1 MRSVRACV
9 VLAIPLLGLAAV
21 ASAQTITDGTG
32 ASEVVSFGTVSQSG
46 GPFPW
51 SDLGIT
57 ANANVTPG
65 TLNVQTG
72 GSTAFKLT
80 TTFTAGEVLTAG
92 DPFNV
97 GYNPG
102 WTGQFNS
109 APAAS
114 GGFSSQFVYNLGPF
128 SGSETILNVPLSVPG
143 ATTGHLS
150 SSLNTPIISPPV
162 SVSQSIGGPGVSLTA
177 TLKAQGCFF
186 VCVTVASASLGFNV
200 GTQIQQ
206 SIVAQPLITYGDIV
220 WESTTPTYSASD
232 HPTFVP
238 GFSGS
243 VMNTLAAPSGLTT
256 GDTFY
261 FNVLPAIQL
270 NMPVID
276 TADVAVPASITA
288 SWDIFGAG
296 GSETWPLGDLYEL
309 GGAGAFD
316 FNPEFYGSE
325 FYSLPLIYTSAY
337 CAQIACFPAKYTVPG
352 SGSGNPVNTPTGG
365 GVPGDNGPCGAD
377 TLVTCGLTVT
387 PTPGNDTGYGNTPT
401 NPLFPP
407 GDCGPAGALGP
418 DGYPWSD
425 YCYNNDLPPTL
436 QTSQTVP
443 EPDALA
449 LLALG
454 SLGVFLQ
461 SRRRPRV
468 SR

>member
-1 MRSVRACV
+1 MRSVRACLV
-9 VLAIPLLGLAAV
+9 VAIPLLGVAAV

-32 ASEVVSFGTVSQSG
+32 ASEVVSFGSVSQSG

-80 TTFTAGEVLTAG
+80 TTFTAGQVLTAG

-150 SSLNTPIISPPV
+150 SSLNSSIFSPPV
-162 SVSQSIGGPGVSLTA
+162 SVSQNVGGPGVSLTA
-177 TLKAQGCFF
+177 TLKAQGCFI

-206 SIVAQPLITYGDIV
+206 SILAQPIIQYGDIV

-243 VMNTLAAPSGLTT
+243 VMNTLAAPSGLAT

-276 TADVAVPASITA
+276 SADVAVPASITA

-296 GSETWPLGDLYEL
+296 GSENWPLGDLYEL
-309 GGAGAFD
+309 GGAGEFD

-337 CAQIACFPAKYTVPG
+337 CAQIACFPATYTVPG

-365 GVPGDNGPCGAD
+365 GVPGDSGPCGAD

-387 PTPGNDTGYGNTPT
+387 PTPGNDTGYGNMPT

-418 DGYPWSD
+418 AGYPWSD

-443 EPDALA
+443 EPDTLA

-461 SRRRPRV
+461 SRRRLRV
-468 SR
+468 SG

>member
-1 MRSVRACV
+1 MRSVRACLV
-9 VLAIPLLGLAAV
+9 VAIPLFGVAAV
-21 ASAQTITDGTG
+21 ASAQTITDGTS
-32 ASEVVSFGTVSQSG
+32 ASEVVSFGGLSQSG

-65 TLNVQTG
+65 VLDVQTG

-80 TTFTAGEVLTAG
+80 TAFTAGEVLTAG

-97 GYNPG
+97 GYNSG

-128 SGSETILNVPLSVPG
+128 SGSKSILNVPLSVPG

-150 SSLNTPIISPPV
+150 SSLNSGGITPV
-162 SVSQSIGGPGVSLTA
+162 SVSQSVGGPGVSLTA
-177 TLKAQGCFF
+177 TLSAQGCFI
-186 VCVTVASASLGFNV
+186 VCVTVASASLSFNV

-206 SIVAQPLITYGDIV
+206 SILATPLVQYGDIV

-232 HPTFVP
+232 HPTFIP
-238 GFSGS
+238 GFGGS

-288 SWDIFGAG
+288 SWDIFGFG
-296 GSETWPLGDLYEL
+296 GSDNWPLGNLYEL

-316 FNPEFYGSE
+316 FNPDFYGSE

-337 CAQIACFPAKYTVPG
+337 CAQIACFPATYTVPG

-387 PTPGNDTGYGNTPT
+387 PTPGDDTGYGNVPT
-401 NPLFPP
+401 NPLFPS
-407 GDCGPAGALGP
+407 GNCGPAGVPGP

-425 YCYNNDLPPTL
+425 YCYNTGLPPTL

-443 EPDALA
+443 EPDTLA

-461 SRRRPRV
+461 SRRRLRV